1 MRSTG
6 YAPRFDVVILQ
17 GSTVNI
23 REKPSMDSRRV
34 GRGEPGNKYTWLE
47 TVESKGVTWYKVELE
62 DGTTGYIHSK
72 MAELVE

>member
-1 MRSTG
+1 
-6 YAPRFDVVILQ
+6 
-17 GSTVNI
+17 
-23 REKPSMDSRRV
+23 MDSRRV